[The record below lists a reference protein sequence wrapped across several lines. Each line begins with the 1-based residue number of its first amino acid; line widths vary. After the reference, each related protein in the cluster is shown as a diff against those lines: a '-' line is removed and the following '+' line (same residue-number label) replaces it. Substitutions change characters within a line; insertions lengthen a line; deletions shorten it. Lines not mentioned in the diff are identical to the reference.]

1 MLPEQAHIAWAR
13 LQEDL
18 ALAATLGVK
27 QLPIDHIRKRM
38 NDLEADLP
46 LQTSFI
52 SEGKKPSIPSFEEI
66 QQEVLVDTTAA
77 NTAAQ
82 TDVRCSAIVNSTSG

>member
-27 QLPIDHIRKRM
+27 QLPIDHIQKRM
-38 NDLEADLP
+38 KDLEAGLP

-52 SEGKKPSIPSFEEI
+52 SEGTGQARSPAD
-66 QQEVLVDTTAA
+66 VTAA
-77 NTAAQ
+77 DIDPSDRNNEY
-82 TDVRCSAIVNSTSG
+82 VPGVNGQQ

>member
-1 MLPEQAHIAWAR
+1 MLPEQAHIAWKR

-38 NDLEADLP
+38 NDLEAGLP
-46 LQTSFI
+46 LQISFI
-52 SEGKKPSIPSFEEI
+52 SEGTGQAEI
-66 QQEVLVDTTAA
+66 KDGTADEAA
-77 NTAAQ
+77 NTTADGATAATVQ
-82 TDVRCSAIVNSTSG
+82 TDGDATQS